1 MRETWAKG
9 RIWVLEPR
17 GVRSIVGLPAGLTRK
32 VRYVTCQFVQPR
44 RRQTIPLAALIVAG
58 LGLTLVFG
66 GAAGAAGSRSERS
79 AISSEA
85 RVAGEPIM
93 AVVSLRRQQI
103 TIYDAAGWILRAPVS
118 SGQSGRET
126 PAGIF
131 SVIQKDAEHYS
142 NLYDDAFM
150 PHMQRL
156 TWSGIALHGGVVPGH
171 PASHGCIRLPYEFAE
186 RLFDVTKLG
195 MRVIVAPGD
204 VAPVSIVHPALFQPK
219 ADAGA
224 AARALT
230 AAAEKATKK
239 ADEARLAVF
248 KASREAAQAMVPVRV
263 AENLRLRA
271 EAQLDASERA
281 LAAAETVEAKEQAEE
296 ARRKAASLV
305 TALSAQAAAAKSG
318 VQPKL
323 DAVVPAREALVAA
336 EAERAAADEEARK
349 AARNFEPISVF
360 ISRSTQHLYIRQGFE
375 TILDVPVAIQD
386 PDRPIGTHVFTAVQR
401 AQDSLN
407 LRWSVVSLVGGHSAT
422 GASDP
427 EDVVERHSP
436 GNPQARDTLAGAKEA
451 LDRLSIPAETLDR
464 IAETISP
471 RSSLIISD
479 EPLSSETG
487 QGTEFVVL
495 LSGEPQ
501 GGIKSR
507 RRPDSEARNRR
518 SSGSPFGTPRLA
530 APYFNW

>member
-1 MRETWAKG
+1 
-9 RIWVLEPR
+9 V
-17 GVRSIVGLPAGLTRK
+17 TR
-32 VRYVTCQFVQPR
+32 
-44 RRQTIPLAALIVAG
+44 
-58 LGLTLVFG
+58 LG
-66 GAAGAAGSRSERS
+66 
-79 AISSEA
+79 
-85 RVAGEPIM
+85 
-93 AVVSLRRQQI
+93 
-103 TIYDAAGWILRAPVS
+103 
-118 SGQSGRET
+118 
-126 PAGIF
+126 
-131 SVIQKDAEHYS
+131 K
-142 NLYDDAFM
+142 
-150 PHMQRL
+150 
-156 TWSGIALHGGVVPGH
+156 
-171 PASHGCIRLPYEFAE
+171 
-186 RLFDVTKLG
+186 
-195 MRVIVAPGD
+195 RVIVAPGD

-263 AENLRLRA
+263 AENLKLRA

-281 LAAAETVEAKEQAEE
+281 LAAAETAEAKEQAEE
-296 ARRKAASLV
+296 ARKKAASLV
-305 TALSAQAAAAKSG
+305 TALSAQVAAAKSG

-360 ISRSTQHLYIRQGFE
+360 ISRSTQHLYVRQGFE
-375 TILDVPVAIQD
+375 PILDVPVAIQD
-386 PDRPIGTHVFTAVQR
+386 PDRPIGTHVFTAMQR
-401 AQDSLN
+401 AQDGPDM
-407 LRWSVVSLVGGHSAT
+407 RWNVVSLVGGHSAV
-422 GASDP
+422 GVSDA
-427 EDVVERHSP
+427 EDTVQRDSL
-436 GNPQARDTLAGAKEA
+436 GNSQARDTLAGAKEA

-471 RSSLIISD
+471 RSSLTISD

-507 RRPDSEARNRR
+507 RHGPENEARNRR
-518 SSGSPFGTPRLA
+518 SRGSPFGTPRLA
-530 APYFNW
+530 APYFTW